1 MIQNI
6 RLHMLGTFRGRLA
19 LLYIAVELSILIFAA
34 LVLYFFLAKQIYQ
47 NLDDALLSQSHNL
60 ELELERSPGYYWL
73 TVLDNYARDTRDA
86 VELITANGVIQYT
99 SDKSLVGTGGNQV
112 SFALG
117 QAMSGKEAVFISTD
131 SLLRKSNMRVLALPI
146 HKSGRVIAVVLIGHN
161 TSEIQSF
168 FKLLYTIGGFLGLI
182 SIVLSAWAGYMMA
195 KRALRPIEDIKTTA
209 KAVARGDLSQRLL
222 SHARER
228 EIEEL
233 ENNLNDMFESLEASF
248 KSQKRFT
255 ADASHELRMPLTILK
270 GEIEVALRQPR
281 SIAEHKELLKQ
292 HLDIVARMQRIVD
305 DLLTLARAD
314 AGMLELEQKAL
325 DLSLL
330 LQEVGQQ
337 HLILYEQRRIHLEI
351 DIQDALEVMGDY
363 GQLERVIFNLLSN
376 AYKYAPE
383 NSTVWLTAYAKQD
396 YVLITVCD
404 EGMGIPYEHQSR
416 LFHRFYRVDDA
427 RARKQGS
434 AGLGLAIC
442 KHIVDA
448 HCGEIWVESQEGYGA
463 SFMVRLP
470 LSNLNP
476 EHQQRLQTMMKK
488 YPEA

>member
-1 MIQNI
+1 MIQKI
-6 RLHMLGTFRGRLA
+6 RHQMLDTFRGRLA
-19 LLYIAVELSILIFAA
+19 LLYVAVELSILIFAA
-34 LVLYFFLAKQIYQ
+34 LVIYFFLARQVYQ
-47 NLDDALLSQSHNL
+47 NLDDALLTQSHTL
-60 ELELERSPGYYWL
+60 ELELERSHSYYWL
-73 TVLDNYARDTRDA
+73 TVLDNYARDTRDS

-117 QAMSGKEAVFISTD
+117 QAMAGKEAVFISTD

-146 HKSGRVIAVVLIGHN
+146 HKSGRVVAVILIGHN

-182 SIVLSAWAGYMMA
+182 SIVLSAWAGYMMS
-195 KRALRPIEDIKTTA
+195 KRALRPIEEIKKTA
-209 KAVARGDLSQRLL
+209 KAVARGDLSQRL
-222 SHARER
+222 SEHARER

-233 ENNLNDMFESLEASF
+233 EKNLNHMFEALESSF

-270 GEIEVALRQPR
+270 GEIEVALRQKR
-281 SIAEHKELLKQ
+281 SVKEHEELLKQ

-314 AGMLELEQKAL
+314 AGMLELEQNKL

-337 HLILYEQRRIHLEI
+337 HLILFEQRQLRLEA
-351 DIQDALEVMGDY
+351 DIQDDLEVMGDY

-376 AYKYAPE
+376 AYKYAPQG
-383 NSTVWLTAYAKQD
+383 STIWLTAYAKQD
-396 YVLITVCD
+396 HVLITVCD
-404 EGMGIPYEHQSR
+404 EGIGIAKEHQSR
-416 LFHRFYRVDDA
+416 LFHRFYRVDDS

-442 KHIVDA
+442 KHIVEA
-448 HCGEIWVESQEGYGA
+448 HYGEIWVESEEGKGA
-463 SFMVRLP
+463 SFVVRLP
-470 LSNLNP
+470 LSSLNP
-476 EHQQRLQTMMKK
+476 EHNQRLQAMMKK
-488 YPEA
+488 VS

>member
-1 MIQNI
+1 MIQKI
-6 RLHMLGTFRGRLA
+6 RMHMLGTFRGRLA
-19 LLYIAVELSILIFAA
+19 LLYVAVELSILIFAA
-34 LVLYFFLAKQIYQ
+34 LVIYFFLARQVYQ
-47 NLDDALLSQSHNL
+47 NLDDALLSQSHTL
-60 ELELERSPGYYWL
+60 ELELEQSHSYYWL
-73 TVLDNYARDTRDA
+73 TVLDNYARDTRDS
-86 VELITANGVIQYT
+86 VELITANGIIQYT

-117 QAMSGKEAVFISTD
+117 QAMSGKEVVFVSTD

-146 HKSGRVIAVVLIGHN
+146 HKSKRVVAVILIGHN

-182 SIVLSAWAGYMMA
+182 SIVLSAWAGYMMS
-195 KRALRPIEDIKTTA
+195 KRALRPIEAIKKTA
-209 KAVARGDLSQRLL
+209 KAVARGDLSQRLS

-233 ENNLNDMFESLEASF
+233 ENNLNHMFEALEASF

-270 GEIEVALRQPR
+270 GEIEVALRQSR
-281 SIAEHKELLKQ
+281 SIEEHENLLKQ

-314 AGMLELEQKAL
+314 AGMLELQQNTL

-337 HLILYEQRRIHLEI
+337 HLILYEQGQLHLEM
-351 DIQDALEVMGDY
+351 DIQDDLEVMGDAS
-363 GQLERVIFNLLSN
+363 QLERVIFNLLSN
-376 AYKYAPE
+376 AYKYAPQ
-383 NSTVWLTAYAKQD
+383 NSTVWLTAYAKQEHA
-396 YVLITVCD
+396 YITVCD
-404 EGMGIPYEHQSR
+404 EGIGISEEHQNR

-442 KHIVDA
+442 KHIVEA
-448 HCGEIWVESQEGYGA
+448 HHGEIWVESKEGEGA

-470 LSNLNP
+470 LSSLNP
-476 EHQQRLQTMMKK
+476 EHHQRLQSMMNRKA
-488 YPEA
+488 P

>member
-1 MIQNI
+1 MIEKI
-6 RLHMLGTFRGRLA
+6 RLNMLGTFRGRLA
-19 LLYIAVELSILIFAA
+19 LLYIAVELAILIFAA
-34 LVLYFFLAKQIYQ
+34 LVIYFFLARQVYQ
-47 NLDDALLSQSHNL
+47 NLDDALLSQSHTL
-60 ELELERSPGYYWL
+60 ELELEQSPSYFWL

-86 VELITANGVIQYT
+86 VELITSNGVIQYT

-117 QAMSGKEAVFISTD
+117 QAMSGKAAVFISTD

-146 HKSGRVIAVVLIGHN
+146 HKSGRVVAVILIGHN

-182 SIVLSAWAGYMMA
+182 SIVLSAWTGYLMA
-195 KRALRPIEDIKTTA
+195 KRALRPIEEIKTTA
-209 KAVARGDLSQRLL
+209 KAVARGDLSQRL
-222 SHARER
+222 SGHAKER

-233 ENNLNDMFESLEASF
+233 EKNLNHMFDALESSF

-281 SIAEHKELLKQ
+281 SIEEHKELLKQ

-337 HLILYEQRRIHLEI
+337 HLILYEQRKLHLEI
-351 DIQDALEVMGDY
+351 DIQDDLEVMGDY
-363 GQLERVIFNLLSN
+363 SQLERVIFNLLSN
-376 AYKYAPE
+376 AYKYAPKG
-383 NSTVWLTAYAKQD
+383 STVWLTAYAEKD
-396 YVLITVCD
+396 YAIITIRD
-404 EGMGIPYEHQSR
+404 EGIGISEEHQSR

-448 HCGEIWVESQEGYGA
+448 HSGKIWVESTEGEGA
-463 SFMVRLP
+463 AFKVRLP
-470 LSNLNP
+470 LSSLNP
-476 EHQQRLQTMMKK
+476 EHQQRLQAMMQGVS
-488 YPEA
+488 